1 MNLHAIARKVQE
13 LVPGASDVETREQP
27 GHVYALVCKL
37 GGKTRSVL
45 FDVTGLYGQSITGMF
60 QDWPKSDLH
69 IATEIAKEL
78 RK

>member
-1 MNLHAIARKVQE
+1 MNLAHITRTVAE
-13 LVPGASDVETREQP
+13 MVPGAKNVRTRDAG
-27 GHVYALVCKL
+27 GHVHALVCEID
-37 GGKTRSVL
+37 GKTHSVM
-45 FDVTGLYGQSITGMF
+45 FDATGLYGQSITGMF

>member
-1 MNLHAIARKVQE
+1 MNVATIARKVQE
-13 LVPGASDVETREQP
+13 LVPCAKNVRTRDAG
-27 GHVYALVCKL
+27 GHVHALVCEID
-37 GGKTRSVL
+37 GKTCSVL
-45 FDVTGLYGQSITGMF
+45 FDATGLYGQSITGMF